1 MIKSD
6 VTIIGGGLVGLATAY
21 RIQEVLPRLKVIV
34 LEKETEICR
43 HQSGNNSGVI
53 HSGIYYKPGTLK
65 ATNCRQGKADLLTFC
80 QENGV
85 PFKILGKVIVAVEK
99 SELPTLEEL
108 LRRGKANG
116 VQCSMVDTDFLK
128 QCEPHVSGIQGIYV
142 PEAGIVDYPAMAKS
156 LKSKIEH
163 HSGNVITSSEI
174 LAAHKESDGFTLETT
189 KQDVRTKFVVNC
201 AGLYSDHIAKLLGS
215 KPQIKIIPFRGEYYD
230 LKPAY
235 EHLCKTLIYP
245 VPNMNFPFLGVHFT
259 RRIGGGVECGPNAV
273 LALAREGYNWRT
285 ISPLET
291 FESLTYPGFIKLAGK
306 YWKEGWDEIKRS
318 FSKKLFTQ
326 ALQRLIP
333 EIQENHL
340 APGGAGIR
348 AQAIGPDGKLVDDF
362 VIDEAQR
369 VINVLNAP
377 SPGATSCLNIGKTI
391 ALMLKDKI

>member
-6 VTIIGGGLVGLATAY
+6 VTIIGGGLVGLAAAY
-21 RIQEVLPRLKVIV
+21 KIQEALPRLKVVV
-34 LEKETEICR
+34 LEKESEVCR

-65 ATNCRQGKADLLTFC
+65 ATNCRQGKAALIAFC
-80 QENGV
+80 QENNI

-99 SELPTLEEL
+99 SEVPTLEEL

-116 VQCSMVDTDFLK
+116 VQCSMIDADFLK
-128 QCEPHVSGIQGIYV
+128 QCEPHVRGIQGIYV
-142 PEAGIVDYPAMAKS
+142 PEAGIVDYPALAKS
-156 LKSKIEH
+156 LKNKIEH
-163 HSGNVITSSEI
+163 HSGNVVTSSGL
-174 LAAHKESDGFTLETT
+174 LAAHKETDGFTLETT
-189 KQDVRTKFVVNC
+189 KQDVQTKFVVNC
-201 AGLYSDHIAKLLGS
+201 AGLYSDHIAKLLRS

-230 LKPAY
+230 LKPSF

-273 LALAREGYNWRT
+273 LALAREGYNWTT

-318 FSKKLFTQ
+318 FSKKLFTK

-333 EIQENHL
+333 EIQEDHL

-362 VIDEAQR
+362 VIDEAPR